1 MSARYEFVP
10 ISDSHLFTI
19 SEHFGIVPSETKTQN
34 IRTGRKSKRTSRG
47 IKIIEVLNG
56 FKPRSLFKG
65 TASGYELILEMFI
78 LNIKKVHHQIR
89 NHIRYLNRKNG
100 KQGRSPRY
108 ERFFENFWTI
118 FLCRPKIKNT
128 ELSSVV
134 YKSQKK

>member
-19 SEHFGIVPSETKTQN
+19 SEHFGIVSSGLKTN
-34 IRTGRKSKRTSRG
+34 IYERRMFELAKMFERTSRG

-65 TASGYELILEMFI
+65 TASGYELILEVFI

-89 NHIRYLNRKNG
+89 NHIRRNLISETGSRTT
-100 KQGRSPRY
+100 
-108 ERFFENFWTI
+108 RFFENF
-118 FLCRPKIKNT
+118 
-128 ELSSVV
+128 
-134 YKSQKK
+134 